1 MDSQNA
7 LLINMAL
14 FFCQKANF
22 FVWKS
27 ASDKQNS
34 TTFLQKMFNAKN
46 ASGHEEC
53 SFGNP
58 VDKQSI
64 NSRRFFAHCPKKIG
78 EKLKEDTSSQSY
90 SIARWNA
97 VLTAQSKNIR
107 TKVKTFRSMWE
118 QENVRFSSECF
129 SAHLVPMYT
138 WKAVLKT
145 LPKNLSQNA
154 VGFLPNIWKLS
165 AFFKCCYGD
174 VEGSF
179 DKLIKK
185 FSTKSRKQFDRRP
198 KKIIIKAFNKS

>member
-1 MDSQNA
+1 
-7 LLINMAL
+7 
-14 FFCQKANF
+14 
-22 FVWKS
+22 
-27 ASDKQNS
+27 
-34 TTFLQKMFNAKN
+34 MFNAKN

-118 QENVRFSSECF
+118 QENVRFSSESF

-165 AFFKCCYGD
+165 AFFKMLPWSCRRQFWQPHQK
-174 VEGSF
+174 SF
-179 DKLIKK
+179 DKKPKTIRSTSEKK
-185 FSTKSRKQFDRRP
+185 LQ
-198 KKIIIKAFNKS
+198 